1 MPRLPLFEIARVF
14 VRYYHVA
21 SFIVNANHSIMRA
34 AAKLRVVNC
43 VADRVW
49 LSVPQFSKRQISGN
63 QIDAAMITA
72 GRDFVNVCGMP
83 ACFTCLLLALM
94 NSAL

>member
-1 MPRLPLFEIARVF
+1 LAKEAICASRGL
-14 VRYYHVA
+14 A
-21 SFIVNANHSIMRA
+21 SFGQTRDKSG
-34 AAKLRVVNC
+34 AKLRVVNC

-49 LSVPQFSKRQISGN
+49 LSVPQFSKRQMSGN

-72 GRDFVNVCGMP
+72 GRDFVNVRGMP